1 MQSNYTQTTCAACPV
16 SRLTFFTVL
25 LLAPLLAVAEPR
37 VALVIGNSAYASG
50 PLRNPANDAD
60 LMSETLKKVGF
71 EVIERRDADQIAMK
85 RAIQDFGA
93 RLEAAG
99 PKAVGLFYYAGHGVQ
114 LEGRNYLIPTTAKIE
129 REGDVEIEAVSADW
143 VIAQMRY
150 ARNALNIVILDACRN
165 NPFVR
170 GLRSA
175 DRGLAMM
182 YAPTGILIAYSA
194 APGSVAEDGAGRNS
208 PYTTALSR
216 AMLEVHEPLLEVF
229 AEVREDVLAA
239 TGQRQVPGEYDEVVG
254 GRHFFFTAP
263 EKIAAAPTAVGG
275 SRPAPGATPAP
286 AAQPATSP
294 TSTSSAATSGAAK
307 SESPGVLSSG
317 MSWLASLFSSS
328 GRPTAPGSA
337 TTQAS
342 AATAGAT
349 HAGSAG
355 SAELRPAPATVAA
368 GANSRPGSGATTAPP
383 EPMIAGTRALELFEM
398 LGVPAAAIDASH
410 SYPESAI
417 RRSLESAPR
426 HVRLGSTPEQIR
438 SAVVLCRRYSSSCDY
453 DDERLRSATLT
464 PFQLDDF
471 PVSVRAFRR
480 FSEGAGYKTYAER
493 VGYAYALKADGS
505 YEEVSGG
512 SWRNALKKHSLD
524 EDSAVVGVTYQ
535 DALAYCTANR
545 ARLPTEDEWEY
556 VARGPARHIYPWG
569 DDPAPVARSMTIAP
583 HVNDGPAEGIGGH
596 YRGLSGTVWQWVNTT
611 LDPRGEAGG
620 AGGCC
625 KVLKGGSWMEP
636 NPANK
641 RSATRR
647 YSRPNITA
655 DEDSGFRCARN
666 VAVWPDVDTWLS
678 HLH

>member
-1 MQSNYTQTTCAACPV
+1 VQSNYTQTTCAACSV
-16 SRLTFFTVL
+16 SRLSVFAL
-25 LLAPLLAVAEPR
+25 LLFVPLLAVAEPR

-71 EVIERRDADQIAMK
+71 DVIERRDADQVAMK

-170 GLRSA
+170 SLRSA

-194 APGSVAEDGAGRNS
+194 APGSVAEDGEGRNS

-254 GRHFFFTAP
+254 GRHFYFAAP
-263 EKIAAAPTAVGG
+263 DKVAAAPASAAV
-275 SRPAPGATPAP
+275 SASTPAPAPLATPAP
-286 AAQPATSP
+286 ASQPAAGPPSTS
-294 TSTSSAATSGAAK
+294 STSSAPTSAAAG
-307 SESPGVLSSG
+307 SESPGLLSSG
-317 MSWLASLFSSS
+317 VSWVASLFSSS
-328 GRPTAPGSA
+328 GRTAASGSA
-337 TTQAS
+337 AAS
-342 AATAGAT
+342 HGNA
-349 HAGSAG
+349 AGS
-355 SAELRPAPATVAA
+355 SELRPAPAPLADGTS
-368 GANSRPGSGATTAPP
+368 SRPGSGVLPAASQA
-383 EPMIAGTRALELFEM
+383 MIAGTRALELFEM
-398 LGVPAAAIDASH
+398 LGVPSGGIDASH

-426 HVRLGSTPEQIR
+426 RVRLGSTPDQIR
-438 SAVVLCRRYSSSCDY
+438 SAVALCRRYSSNCDY
-453 DDERLRSATLT
+453 DDERLRSVTLA

-480 FSEGAGYKTYAER
+480 FTESARYKTYAER

-512 SWRNALKKHSLD
+512 SWRNALKRHSLD
-524 EDSAVVGVTYQ
+524 EDAAVVGVTYQ
-535 DALAYCTANR
+535 DALAYCQANR

-611 LDPRGEAGG
+611 LDPRGESGN

-625 KVLKGGSWMEP
+625 KVLKGGSWMES

-678 HLH
+678 QLH